1 MSIFQ
6 SELAPQLIFVMGI
19 INLVSGLFVLITCRC
34 IPGMKIAGNLMQNVI
49 YRKVFKYH
57 CIVWWVF
64 WISVVVHAVFA
75 LGFIGVP
82 F

>member
-1 MSIFQ
+1 MNIFQ

-19 INLVSGLFVLITCRC
+19 INLVSGLFVLVTCRC
-34 IPGMKIAGNLMQNVI
+34 IPGLKITGNLMQNVV
-49 YRKVFKYH
+49 YRTIFKYH
-57 CIVWWVF
+57 CLVWWVF

-75 LGFIGVP
+75 LGFIGIP